1 MQRAAGSIAEAR
13 FGASYG
19 AGRLARTH
27 GEGGNRPGAAA
38 SKGSSMSLR
47 SVERQHNKRLE
58 LTPRVDYGMNLFSA
72 RRSSAAIR

>member
-1 MQRAAGSIAEAR
+1 MHWAAGSIAESR

-19 AGRLARTH
+19 AGHLARTH
-27 GEGGNRPGAAA
+27 GGLGNRPGAAA

-58 LTPRVDYGMNLFSA
+58 LPPRVDYAMSLFSA